1 MQKKEIPIKMDNTN
15 FTWINP
21 KFEKKLP
28 ADGVIKFIILQ
39 FDTTIVSIS
48 WTSISES
55 QQDLYSFVS
64 IHTILFFSRWPVL
77 LKKESVCI
85 YFCVYYNANRIFQKK
100 KNLWFLKITRLSFSF
115 RVFMGEGKTPL
126 LCSAPTTLTRRHSSP
141 SPFSTWTPASSIS
154 PVSFDT
160 TARPRS
166 TRTTPS
172 AASATIHP
180 TTSIPPL
187 STSTSST
194 TRRSAWLP
202 STPSPSPANCS

>member
-1 MQKKEIPIKMDNTN
+1 MDFYKWISTRSLLFCFNSHHFIFLPVASFTKEGKR
-15 FTWINP
+15 
-21 KFEKKLP
+21 LYLLLCL
-28 ADGVIKFIILQ
+28 LQ
-39 FDTTIVSIS
+39 
-48 WTSISES
+48 
-55 QQDLYSFVS
+55 
-64 IHTILFFSRWPVL
+64 RKP
-77 LKKESVCI
+77 
-85 YFCVYYNANRIFQKK
+85 YFPKK
-100 KNLWFLKITRLSFSF
+100 KKTYGFLKITRLSFSF
-115 RVFMGEGKTPL
+115 RVFMGDGKTPL

-141 SPFSTWTPASSIS
+141 SPFSTWTPASSTS